1 MKITKNS
8 LLDLHAF
15 IYTKPFLI
23 KRTSEKTISPNF
35 SSFPSP
41 DITRAE
47 VLFGK
52 SINL

>member
-35 SSFPSP
+35 WSFPSP
-41 DITRAE
+41 DITGSDG
-47 VLFGK
+47 FFWK
-52 SINL
+52 KY